1 MAEPLLRI
9 GAAYIRVSDE
19 RQDEYS
25 PDSQLKKIREYAAKE
40 GYQIPDD
47 YVFYDDGIS
56 GKSTR
61 KRGEFNLMIAA
72 AKEKNHCRITCTSP
86 AHERTGLFWLPMRTR
101 FGTAHTVEY
110 FPGNGLFGLR
120 TAYFTVRPQNA
131 ELEQMTGRA
140 VPCVGP

>member
-25 PDSQLKKIREYAAKE
+25 PDSQLKKIREYAEKE

-56 GKSTR
+56 GKFAR
-61 KRGEFNLMIAA
+61 KRGEFNLI
-72 AKEKNHCRITCTSP
+72 
-86 AHERTGLFWLPMRTR
+86 
-101 FGTAHTVEY
+101 
-110 FPGNGLFGLR
+110 
-120 TAYFTVRPQNA
+120 
-131 ELEQMTGRA
+131 
-140 VPCVGP
+140 